1 MTQPRNDGQG
11 EAGRPGTGR
20 PGTGRAGAGAN
31 GGAHGDAGASPSQ
44 RAARA
49 AGRGGARPTPPPS
62 AAQAVRQT
70 VRSLHLGEPMVDGAL
85 CILPFRSTLRT
96 ESKYVLLQQAIARG
110 TMTITEVS
118 DAGSVPHLL
127 AVNKGPWPVLIFD
140 GEELVGAKQNRIAN
154 ATVLVGAGKTVLPVS
169 CVEAGRWSHRTA
181 SFDDGSYASH
191 PRLRQEKERQVYAC
205 MVAEEHL
212 RDAAQ
217 ATRRSPGAPEHMVVP
232 DVEPQAVRAMRYRSD
247 QGAVWEEVA
256 RTQVQM
262 CVSSPTGALTD
273 TFEAGRDKLEQMLH
287 KLAFEP
293 HPADDGLHHVH
304 RAVGVAVF
312 LGGEFVCLDLLR
324 PGRRFELLYAKL
336 LRGYALEALLRKSRA
351 PKGFDPE
358 AATLRLFAELLEA
371 GLTEH
376 SAADLGT
383 DLRLE
388 GSQITGSGL
397 VWQDELIQL
406 SLFPRTKG

>member
-1 MTQPRNDGQG
+1 MTPPRTDGQG
-11 EAGRPGTGR
+11 RAGRPGGNH
-20 PGTGRAGAGAN
+20 GAGNGHGAGNN
-31 GGAHGDAGASPSQ
+31 GGTHDTGASPSQ

-49 AGRGGARPTPPPS
+49 AGRGGAAPTPPN

-85 CILPFRSTLRT
+85 CILSLRSTLRT
-96 ESKYVLLQQAIARG
+96 QSKYALLQQAISRG

-118 DAGSVPHLL
+118 DAGSVPQLL

-154 ATVLVGAGKTVLPVS
+154 ATVLVGVGKTVLPVS

-181 SFDDGSYASH
+181 SFDDGLYASH
-191 PRLRQEKERQVYAC
+191 PRLRQEKERQVLGSL
-205 MVAEEHL
+205 VAAEQL
-212 RDAAQ
+212 RDTAQ
-217 ATRRSPGAPEHMVVP
+217 ATRRAPGAPPHMAP
-232 DVEPQAVRAMRYRSD
+232 PEEEPQAVRAMRYRSD
-247 QGAVWEEVA
+247 QGAVWAEVS
-256 RTQVQM
+256 RTQAEMGVH
-262 CVSSPTGALTD
+262 SPTGALTD
-273 TFEAGRDKLEQMLH
+273 TFEAGRDKLEQMLQI
-287 KLAFEP
+287 LAFKP

-312 LGGEFVCLDLLR
+312 LGGQFVCMDLLR

-336 LRGYALEALLRKSRA
+336 LRGYALEALLRKSRG

-406 SLFPRTKG
+406 SLFPKMSA